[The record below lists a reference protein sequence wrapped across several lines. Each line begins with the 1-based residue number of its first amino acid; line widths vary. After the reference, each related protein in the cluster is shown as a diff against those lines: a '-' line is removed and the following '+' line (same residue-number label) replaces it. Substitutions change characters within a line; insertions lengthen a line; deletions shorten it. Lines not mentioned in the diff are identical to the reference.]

1 MKCHNCGEE
10 INDDAKFCKY
20 CGAQTIQNTEEKS
33 NKFGNLKIIGIII
46 IAIIAIFLVLGFL
59 SGSEVSG
66 PGFSLDLP
74 SGYYSEESTYFASG
88 GHVTPYYEVFDENGT
103 NCISISYITKV
114 ENSKEIRKD
123 IKGYMSDSGFEKIK
137 KIKIGDAKGYKGVY
151 DNGEEKQNVAI
162 VTLKGTDYCYY
173 IEYDNKGN
181 LSYIKDNI
189 NLFESDIPV
198 TVTEPDKDIVY
209 NGNGKELKTKYFTL
223 NAPEGWSIENE
234 TDDLEGLK
242 ITTYDIISDKNSSRA
257 AVIVTNLKDLGF
269 SKDEVKSFYKET
281 MKNENFTN
289 IEKYNLG
296 GAKGKSFY
304 DKTKYDTSW
313 GIINYKGKNV
323 YSIVYSDEES
333 LGVINTIQFK

>member
-137 KIKIGDAKGYKGVY
+137 KIINQPLQNQDIQKAKKRYKELSLQV
-151 DNGEEKQNVAI
+151 K
-162 VTLKGTDYCYY
+162 TLTTDYDAVEVLHE
-173 IEYDNKGN
+173 IKEKNANK
-181 LSYIKDNI
+181 
-189 NLFESDIPV
+189 
-198 TVTEPDKDIVY
+198 
-209 NGNGKELKTKYFTL
+209 
-223 NAPEGWSIENE
+223 
-234 TDDLEGLK
+234 
-242 ITTYDIISDKNSSRA
+242 KN
-257 AVIVTNLKDLGF
+257 
-269 SKDEVKSFYKET
+269 
-281 MKNENFTN
+281 
-289 IEKYNLG
+289 
-296 GAKGKSFY
+296 
-304 DKTKYDTSW
+304 
-313 GIINYKGKNV
+313 
-323 YSIVYSDEES
+323 
-333 LGVINTIQFK
+333 